1 MTFNEW
7 ALKWLQIE
15 KDYIKES
22 SFANYNTITIN
33 YLIPRFYGI
42 QLDDITEDILQD
54 AIIYWLHHGKLYQD
68 CGLSEKTVK
77 DIVMVFKKCYRK
89 AIKNRVVSNRTFDV
103 IFPKNNDIK
112 KLAVLTKENQRR
124 LTQAVYLDLTSKSMG
139 ILLTLATGLRIGELC
154 ALQWKDIDLDN
165 RILSVTKTLQR
176 LFIKSIDGKNSTKV
190 IISTPKTKAS
200 IRDIPL
206 PTAIVPVLRKVKSKN
221 PNDYILTGKSK
232 YLEPRT
238 YRSYFDRFLNR
249 NGIEHINFHG
259 LRHTFATRLIE
270 AGADCK
276 TVSELLGHSSVVMT
290 LNLYVHPQL
299 EAKMQCIEMISEFI

>member
-33 YLIPRFYGI
+33 YLIPKFYGI
-42 QLDDITEDILQD
+42 PLDDITETTLQD

-89 AIKNRVVSNRTFDV
+89 AIKNGVVSNRTFDV
-103 IFPKNNDIK
+103 IFPKNNDVK
-112 KLAVLTKENQRR
+112 RLAVLTKENQRR
-124 LTQAVYLDLTSKSMG
+124 LTQAVYLDLNSKSMG

-176 LFIKSIDGKNSTKV
+176 LFIKSIDSRNSTKV

-299 EAKMQCIEMISEFI
+299 EAKRQCIEMISEFI